1 MYFHVGNFIKLKI
14 SVLVNTE
21 TRVREKKLLSRQ
33 ETHLHLFLPEKQHF
47 VALVLCMV
55 ALLPIVLFFHCYANR
70 VDTGNT
76 LQGCKPFQGQ
86 S

>member
-21 TRVREKKLLSRQ
+21 TRVREKKVCF
-33 ETHLHLFLPEKQHF
+33 FLPEKQHF
-47 VALVLCMV
+47 VVLVLCMV